1 MADFREMHSYLCV
14 HIMSQSESQAQA
26 AKKGTERAISRDN
39 SSKNTMSP
47 TAEILTIVRAL
58 SMKRLP

>member
-1 MADFREMHSYLCV
+1 
-14 HIMSQSESQAQA
+14 MSQSESQAQA